1 MKILSSLKRKRR
13 QLNEIHAN
21 VQNIKFFMRR
31 LQLEDKILHSTESGV
46 SSERYCDH
54 DIVLSLT
61 TYGRR
66 LEDVCF
72 TIESLMQQT
81 KKANRIILWLDPP
94 CSAQPLP
101 DTLVR
106 LQARGLE
113 VKITEEYI
121 RSYKKLI
128 PALEACP
135 NDVIITFDD
144 DALYDFDIVERLVN
158 AYLAEPQAI
167 HACRIHTML
176 PDGKGKL
183 KSYNR
188 WKLCFCDPN
197 TPRGISSR
205 VSEECSIRPARW
217 TPKC

>member
-31 LQLEDKILHSTESGV
+31 LQLEDKILHSTEPGV

-81 KKANRIILWLDPP
+81 KKANRIILWLDPS
-94 CSAQPLP
+94 CLARPLP

-135 NDVIITFDD
+135 NDVIITVDD
-144 DALYDFDIVERLVN
+144 DALYDFDIVERLVWPN
-158 AYLAEPQAI
+158 RRPSTPAAFI
-167 HACRIHTML
+167 RCCRTA
-176 PDGKGKL
+176 KA
-183 KSYNR
+183 S
-188 WKLCFCDPN
+188 
-197 TPRGISSR
+197 
-205 VSEECSIRPARW
+205 
-217 TPKC
+217 